1 MPTTYSRHT
10 THARATHNRIEIR
23 RWFFSRCFRF
33 RPIRLWIRG
42 NINTFMAKSNP
53 FEHAPKLPDTGSN
66 TVDPATHATG
76 SAPMPDKGEGVDP
89 SVSTGTE
96 GWGLGKGEPN
106 TSGQKG
112 RKNKIDE
119 DAA

>member
-1 MPTTYSRHT
+1 
-10 THARATHNRIEIR
+10 
-23 RWFFSRCFRF
+23 
-33 RPIRLWIRG
+33 
-42 NINTFMAKSNP
+42 MAKSNP
-53 FEHAPKLPDTGSN
+53 FEHAPKLPDAGSN
-66 TVDPATHATG
+66 TVDPATDATG
-76 SAPMPDKGEGVDP
+76 PPSVPPPNQGDSVDP
-89 SVSTGTE
+89 SVTTGTE

>member
-1 MPTTYSRHT
+1 
-10 THARATHNRIEIR
+10 
-23 RWFFSRCFRF
+23 
-33 RPIRLWIRG
+33 
-42 NINTFMAKSNP
+42 MAKSNP
-53 FEHAPKLPDTGSN
+53 FEHAPKVPGAGPN
-66 TVDPATHATG
+66 TTDPATNTSG
-76 SAPMPDKGEGVDP
+76 PAPMPHDEGGGVDP

>member
-1 MPTTYSRHT
+1 
-10 THARATHNRIEIR
+10 
-23 RWFFSRCFRF
+23 
-33 RPIRLWIRG
+33 
-42 NINTFMAKSNP
+42 MAKSNP
-53 FEHAPKLPDTGSN
+53 FDQQPNVPAADPN
-66 TVDPATHATG
+66 TVDPATNASG
-76 SAPMPDKGEGVDP
+76 PAPMPNREQPVNP

-96 GWGLGKGEPN
+96 GWGLGDGEPD